1 MKKKGT
7 EAVVTKLPQCDFCSV
22 NKAQFDVVTKYGPW
36 AYVCDTC
43 FYIHTNV
50 DEDKLGTGVGQRL
63 VVA

>member
-1 MKKKGT
+1 VKKTGT
-7 EAVVTKLPQCDFCSV
+7 EAVVSNLPQCDFCSV

-50 DEDKLGTGVGQRL
+50 DLDKLGTGVGQRL

>member
-7 EAVVTKLPQCDFCSV
+7 IANVISLPQCDFCTV

-43 FYIHTNV
+43 FYIHTDV
-50 DEDKLGTGVGQRL
+50 ELDKLGIGVGQRL